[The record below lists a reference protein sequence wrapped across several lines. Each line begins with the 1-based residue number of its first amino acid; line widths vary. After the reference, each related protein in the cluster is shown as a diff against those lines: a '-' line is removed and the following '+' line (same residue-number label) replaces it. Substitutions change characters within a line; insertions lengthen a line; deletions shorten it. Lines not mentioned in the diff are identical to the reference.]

1 MRGTVTDWNRLAR
14 RARRGRLIRGG
25 ALVAVLTLISVPIV
39 LPYVWMLL
47 ISLTARTGGVEAA
60 VLWRACAALA
70 PVLAGWGA
78 ARALLAARRRPVV
91 DLAALVAA
99 VAALLLVIGPDIH
112 FANYRFLVTANLVE
126 DIRGRATAGG
136 QYPWVWNAFLS
147 SLILAGGQ
155 TVLAVTVSTLAGYY
169 LSRFAFAG
177 RSAFLQ
183 GMLVLQ
189 AFPAMTLTIPLFL
202 ISYWTGLLNSLSA
215 PLLVLTA
222 LELPFFIF
230 IMKGFFDAV
239 PWEIEMSALTDGA
252 SRRQAFRM
260 VVVPQVRGGMIA
272 IGVFA
277 FIRGWEEYV
286 FVSVLRTGGGYWT
299 MSTYLYYVA
308 EDVMGVD
315 YGLVAAV
322 AVFYLV
328 PSLILYLACQ
338 RHLTQM
344 TLGGVKG

>member
-1 MRGTVTDWNRLAR
+1 MRAAVTDWEAVAQ
-14 RARRGRLIRGG
+14 RARRGRMIRGG
-25 ALVAVLTLISVPIV
+25 ALVAALTVISVPII

-70 PVLAGWGA
+70 PVLAAWGA
-78 ARALLAARRRPVV
+78 ARALFARRRGLV
-91 DLAALVAA
+91 DLAALAA
-99 VAALLLVIGPDIH
+99 AAAALWLAVGPALH
-112 FANYRFLVTANLVE
+112 LGNYRFLVTANLVE
-126 DIRGRATAGG
+126 DIRGQATAGG
-136 QYPWVWNAFLS
+136 QYPWVWEAFLS

-155 TVLAVTVSTLAGYY
+155 TVLAVTVATLAGYY

-202 ISYWTGLLNSLSA
+202 ISYWTGLLNTLSA

-260 VVVPQVRGGMIA
+260 VVLPQVRAGMIA